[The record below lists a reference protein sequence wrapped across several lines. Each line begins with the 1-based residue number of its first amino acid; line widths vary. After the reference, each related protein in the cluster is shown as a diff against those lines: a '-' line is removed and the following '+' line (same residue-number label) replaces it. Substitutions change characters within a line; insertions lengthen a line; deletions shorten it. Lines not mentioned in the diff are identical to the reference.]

1 MPHRE
6 LPPIKEWFGRGGQA
20 MSDAEVESED
30 MVHVRQMTYDLQ
42 CNWKVYNDN
51 YLVSVG
57 GDGIC
62 APRYFLR
69 EPASQI

>member
-6 LPPIKEWFGRGGQA
+6 LPPVKEWFGRGGQA

-30 MVHVRQMTYDLQ
+30 MVHVRQRTYDLK

-51 YLVSVG
+51 YLVSVRV
-57 GDGIC
+57 DDIC
-62 APRYFLR
+62 AAQNISQ
-69 EPASQI
+69 EPVSRL

>member
-20 MSDAEVESED
+20 MSDAEVESEN
-30 MVHVRQMTYDLQ
+30 MVYVRQMTYDLK

-57 GDGIC
+57 VDGIC
-62 APRYFLR
+62 TAHDFSR
-69 EPASQI
+69 EPVSQI